1 LTFTRTRREKMDRP
15 DNALIGFACA
25 YTPLP
30 LIATAGFT
38 PYRVLPLTEAPDQTG
53 RLLHDNIC
61 PHVKRILD
69 RALGG
74 DLPPLRGMVFMNSCD
89 AMRRLFDAWRTI
101 PGGAPAVLID
111 LPIAADELSVR
122 FFAGELKRLAGTLE
136 AWGGGPL
143 TPEGIRRGLAEYNAL
158 AALLKALT
166 ARIDSGTL
174 ADGPARLQTAFNHA
188 ATSPFSETASF
199 IRELLAEPTSGGVP
213 DAVPLYLFGNV
224 LPDPEAF
231 RLFAACGARIATSDL
246 CSGNRLFQAIVIGAG
261 EDPVVGLAEAVLRQ
275 KPCARTFDPARPA
288 GIADDILEEARAS
301 GVRGVICHT
310 VKFCDPYLA
319 RLAAIRRTL
328 QEGGMPFLV
337 LEGDCTQRSIGQQRT
352 RIEAFVEMLR

>member
-1 LTFTRTRREKMDRP
+1 MDRP
-15 DNALIGFACA
+15 DSPLIGFACA

-30 LIATAGFT
+30 LIAAARFT
-38 PYRVLPLTEAPDQTG
+38 PYRVHPLTEAPDRAG

-74 DLPPLRGMVFMNSCD
+74 DLPDLAGMVFMNSCD

-122 FFAGELKRLAGTLE
+122 FFAGELERLSRTLG
-136 AWGGGPL
+136 AWGGRKL
-143 TPEGIRRGLAEYNAL
+143 TPEGVRRGIDEYNAL
-158 AALLKALT
+158 AGLLKTLAE
-166 ARIDSGTL
+166 RVGGGTL
-174 ADGPARLQTAFNHA
+174 ADGPARLQTAFNRA
-188 ATSPFSETASF
+188 VTSPFAETA
-199 IRELLAEPTSGGVP
+199 IAVRELLAEPAGGGEP

-231 RLFAACGARIATSDL
+231 RLFAACGARVAASDL
-246 CSGNRLFQAIVIGAG
+246 CSGNRLFQAVEIGAG
-261 EDPVVGLAEAVLRQ
+261 EDLLPGLARAVLGQ
-275 KPCARTFDPARPA
+275 KPCARTFDPDRPA
-288 GIADDILEEARAS
+288 GIADDILAAARAA
-301 GVRGVICHT
+301 GVRGAICHT

-337 LEGDCTQRSIGQQRT
+337 LEGDCTLRSIGQQRT

>member
-1 LTFTRTRREKMDRP
+1 MDRP
-15 DNALIGFACA
+15 DSPLIGFVCA

-30 LIATAGFT
+30 LIAAAGFT
-38 PYRVLPLTEAPDQTG
+38 PYRVLPLTETPDQTG

-101 PGGAPAVLID
+101 PGGTPAVLID
-111 LPIAADELSVR
+111 LPIAADDLSVR
-122 FFAGELKRLAGTLE
+122 FFAGELKRLARTLE
-136 AWGGGPL
+136 AWGGEPL
-143 TPEGIRRGLAEYNAL
+143 TPERIRAGIDDYNAL
-158 AALLKALT
+158 AALLMALA
-166 ARIDSGTL
+166 ARVDSGTL
-174 ADGPARLQTAFNHA
+174 ADGPARLQVAFNCA
-188 ATSPFSETASF
+188 ATAPFSETASF
-199 IRELLAEPTSGGVP
+199 IRELLAEPADGGDP

-231 RLFAACGARIATSDL
+231 RLFAACRARIATSDL
-246 CSGNRLFQAIVIGAG
+246 CSGNRPFPAIENCAG
-261 EDPVVGLAEAVLRQ
+261 KDLIVGLAEAVLRQ
-275 KPCARTFDPARPA
+275 KPCARTFDPARPL
-288 GIADDILEEARAS
+288 GIADDILAEARMA

-319 RLAAIRRTL
+319 RLAAIRRKL

-337 LEGDCTQRSIGQQRT
+337 LEGDCTLRSIGQQRT

>member
-1 LTFTRTRREKMDRP
+1 MDRP

-30 LIATAGFT
+30 LIAAAGFT
-38 PYRVLPLTEAPDQTG
+38 PYRVLPLTEAPDRAG

-89 AMRRLFDAWRTI
+89 AMRRLGDAWRTI
-101 PGGAPAVLID
+101 PGAAPAVLID
-111 LPIAADELSVR
+111 LPIAADDLSVR
-122 FFAGELKRLAGTLE
+122 FFAGELKRLAQTLE
-136 AWGGGPL
+136 GWGGEPL
-143 TPEGIRRGLAEYNAL
+143 TPERIRRGLAGYNTL
-158 AALLKALT
+158 AALLKTIA
-166 ARIDSGTL
+166 ARVDSGTL
-174 ADGPARLQTAFNHA
+174 ADGPARLQSAFNRA
-188 ATSPFSETASF
+188 ATSPFAETAAF
-199 IRELLAEPTSGGVP
+199 VRELLAEPTCGGDP
-213 DAVPLYLFGNV
+213 ETVPLYLFGNV

-231 RLFAACGARIATSDL
+231 RLFASCGARIAASDL
-246 CSGNRLFQAIVIGAG
+246 CSGNRPFPAIEIGAG
-261 EDPVVGLAEAVLRQ
+261 EDLYLGLAEAVLRQ
-275 KPCARTFDPARPA
+275 KPCARTFDPARPVK
-288 GIADDILEEARAS
+288 IADDILEEARAS

-319 RLAAIRRTL
+319 RLAGIRRKL
-328 QEGGMPFLV
+328 QEAGMPFLV
-337 LEGDCTQRSIGQQRT
+337 LEGDCTLRSIGQQRT

>member
-1 LTFTRTRREKMDRP
+1 MDEGEMMMDQP
-15 DNALIGFACA
+15 VPLIGFACA

-30 LIATAGFT
+30 LIAAAGFT
-38 PYRVLPLTEAPDQTG
+38 PYRVHPLTEAPDRAG

-74 DLPPLRGMVFMNSCD
+74 DLPGLAGMVFMNSCD
-89 AMRRLFDAWRTI
+89 AMRRLSDAWRTV
-101 PGGAPAVLID
+101 PDAAPAILID
-111 LPIAADELSVR
+111 LPITADELSVH
-122 FFAGELKRLAGTLE
+122 FFAGELERLAGTLK
-136 AWGGGPL
+136 AWGGRQL
-143 TPEGIRRGLAEYNAL
+143 TPERIRQGIDEYNAL
-158 AALLKALT
+158 AGLLKAL
-166 ARIDSGTL
+166 AERADNGTL
-174 ADGPARLQTAFNHA
+174 ADGPARLQAAFNRA
-188 ATSPFSETASF
+188 ATSPFAESAAA
-199 IRELLAEPTSGGVP
+199 IRELLAAPAGGGDP

-231 RLFAACGARIATSDL
+231 RLFAACGARVAASDL
-246 CSGNRLFQAIVIGAG
+246 CSGNRLFQTLDVGDG
-261 EDPVVGLAEAVLRQ
+261 EDLLPGLARAVLGQ
-275 KPCARTFDPARPA
+275 KPCARTFDPVRPA
-288 GIADDILEEARAS
+288 GIADDILAEARAA
-301 GVRGVICHT
+301 GVRGAICHT

-337 LEGDCTQRSIGQQRT
+337 LEGDCTLRSIGQQRT

>member
-1 LTFTRTRREKMDRP
+1 MDRP
-15 DNALIGFACA
+15 DSPLIGFACA

-30 LIATAGFT
+30 LIAAAGFT
-38 PYRVLPLTEAPDQTG
+38 PYRVHPLTEAPDRAG

-74 DLPPLRGMVFMNSCD
+74 DLPDLAGVVFMNSCD
-89 AMRRLFDAWRTI
+89 AMRRLSDAWRTI
-101 PGGAPAVLID
+101 PGAAPAVLID

-122 FFAGELKRLAGTLE
+122 FFAGELERLGGILG
-136 AWGGGPL
+136 AWSGREL
-143 TPEGIRRGLAEYNAL
+143 TSDRIRRGIDEYNAL
-158 AALLKALT
+158 AGLLKTLAE
-166 ARIDSGTL
+166 RVDNGTL
-174 ADGPARLQTAFNHA
+174 ADGPARLQAAFNRA
-188 ATSPFSETASF
+188 ATSPFAETTAV
-199 IRELLAEPTSGGVP
+199 IRELLAEPAGDGDP
-213 DAVPLYLFGNV
+213 DAVPLFLFGNV

-231 RLFAACGARIATSDL
+231 RLFATCGARIAASDL
-246 CSGNRLFQAIVIGAG
+246 CSGNRLFQAVEIGTG
-261 EDPVVGLAEAVLRQ
+261 EELLPGLAGAVLGQ

-288 GIADDILEEARAS
+288 GIADDILAEARAA

-319 RLAAIRRTL
+319 RLAAVRRAL

-337 LEGDCTQRSIGQQRT
+337 LEGDCTLRSIGQQRT
-352 RIEAFVEMLR
+352 RVEAFVEMLR